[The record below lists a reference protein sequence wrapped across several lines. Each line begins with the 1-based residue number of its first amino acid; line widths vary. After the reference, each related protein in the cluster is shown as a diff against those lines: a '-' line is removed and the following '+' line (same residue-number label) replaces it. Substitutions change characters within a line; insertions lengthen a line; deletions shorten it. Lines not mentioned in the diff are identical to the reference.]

1 MDNNKLHK
9 NTKKKRNIFFGLFRL
24 SSISSL
30 SSQLRL
36 MRTSASI
43 RLTSLGG
50 LSVLCVCVYSRLRRS
65 SPTST
70 KPVVIGV
77 WRRETPMEIRI
88 YARAQ
93 NSALY
98 KINESRLARPSLMV
112 GPSWYRGPHFSPFFS
127 VSNARERGGRGG
139 LVLISMIY
147 VGTARASC
155 TIVLYLLC
163 LYAFSLVSSLN
174 KYKYI
179 NESSKKRGANNNNNN
194 KYLVWLHL
202 YQ

>member
-50 LSVLCVCVYSRLRRS
+50 LSVLCVCVL
-65 SPTST
+65 PIATTST
-70 KPVVIGV
+70 KPVMNGV
-77 WRRETPMEIRI
+77 WRRETPFEIRI
-88 YARAQ
+88 HARVQ

-163 LYAFSLVSSLN
+163 L
-174 KYKYI
+174 
-179 NESSKKRGANNNNNN
+179 
-194 KYLVWLHL
+194 
-202 YQ
+202 